1 MRIFNIRIVG
11 IVKGDLVGFFG
22 VNFCC
27 TVIVKGCGVCN
38 YKLFSAVGR
47 PVIGILLRRNA

>member
-11 IVKGDLVGFFG
+11 IVKGDRVGLLNIDCG
-22 VNFCC
+22 CV
-27 TVIVKGCGVCN
+27 VIVKGCGVCN